1 MKLLCLA
8 PYRILLKIKSLSP
21 KTISNQGGGDRLI
34 QDIMTLSTVVGGYMT
49 FFKPVSLKW
58 TNWYKGWYANRKMKN
73 QLVIT
78 GQNWTNWHFWWY
90 ILQSITHTYWF
101 SQVFLSISSF
111 IIKPAYFRGGG
122 IAALR
127 VVFTSF
133 LPHFA
138 SLSRHIV
145 SFFGLW

>member
-1 MKLLCLA
+1 
-8 PYRILLKIKSLSP
+8 
-21 KTISNQGGGDRLI
+21 
-34 QDIMTLSTVVGGYMT
+34 MTLSTVVGGYVKI
-49 FFKPVSLKW
+49 FKPVSLKW

-111 IIKPAYFRGGG
+111 IIKPAYFRGGHRG
-122 IAALR
+122 ALR
-127 VVFTSF
+127 RFRLISRRFRVISCRFLGCGESNGNTSHCIAITIFVFLLF
-133 LPHFA
+133 RWNHC
-138 SLSRHIV
+138 I
-145 SFFGLW
+145 

>member
-1 MKLLCLA
+1 MD
-8 PYRILLKIKSLSP
+8 
-21 KTISNQGGGDRLI
+21 QGGVNRLVP
-34 QDIMTLSTVVGGYMT
+34 DIMTLSTVVGGYVK
-49 FFKPVSLKW
+49 FFKAVSLKW

-111 IIKPAYFRGGG
+111 IIKPAYFRGG

-127 VVFTSF
+127 VVFASF
-133 LPHFA
+133 RVVFA
-138 SLSRHIV
+138 SYRVVFWVVVSQMATHHIA
-145 SFFGLW
+145 LQ